1 MGLVHL
7 VVVGAL
13 AGLALS
19 QDCPIL
25 GPAYPEINPGSSAVF
40 GAAKAAL
47 EDEITRALAG
57 GQLDKGTYF
66 GVQVFSRNSDKT
78 LYEKYYGPSVGP
90 DTLYRI
96 ASISKVVSVYTTLS
110 ELGDRYWNEPVTK
123 YIPELAKLKVQN
135 PVDDIDWSE
144 VTLGALASHMGGI
157 ARDCKTIPLRHSN
170 DADGRRRAWRPLPL
184 PPARSTG
191 AADPECVPTGPV
203 RHRRGQSL
211 HESGCVAKI
220 SPLTRTDA
228 WQSRLP

>member
-13 AGLALS
+13 AGLAVS

-25 GPAYPEINPGSSAVF
+25 GPAYPETNPGSSAAF

-66 GVQVFSRNSDKT
+66 GVQVFSQNSDKT

-157 ARDCKTIPLRHSN
+157 ARDCKAIPSPAHRTTLTAV
-170 DADGRRRAWRPLPL
+170 DALGDLSPYLPQGAPGL
-184 PPARSTG
+184 PTLNASQQVQCGTG
-191 AADPECVPTGPV
+191 AV
-203 RHRRGQSL
+203 RA
-211 HESGCVAKI
+211 C
-220 SPLTRTDA
+220 TRA
-228 WQSRLP
+228 GA